1 MNIEHYHI
9 YAVEGAEHAD
19 REHESRDGLPRLP
32 SHQGQRVLRSE
43 RAVRSDGMTHA
54 ESRARNA
61 AMRAFVAAGGTR
73 REAAEKFGVE
83 YAYAGVICVGLPGEK
98 RGRKPGQVDPKA
110 QLLRKRIRAYV
121 NGGMTRRQAATRFA
135 VHYKTVVDAC
145 AGLPTD
151 VQPSADWSSVDWTQR
166 DVDIASGIGRTRE
179 RVRQVRKKLGKPPSP
194 HHVGRWVIDNREK
207 ISGLTIKEIHRMCPL
222 KTLPGCIYVAMKT
235 NGIPFAVCVPILERI
250 KRDGLREHCVIIDGC
265 WLWPGNLSNGSPSAA
280 DDCGSKVYLRRLSWE
295 TEHGEDPGILYV
307 KTTCGQ
313 ARCVNPAHLYLSECV
328 RGEKRTA

>member
-1 MNIEHYHI
+1 
-9 YAVEGAEHAD
+9 
-19 REHESRDGLPRLP
+19 
-32 SHQGQRVLRSE
+32 
-43 RAVRSDGMTHA
+43 MTHA
-54 ESRARNA
+54 ESRERNA

-83 YAYAGVICVGLPGEK
+83 YPYACVICVGPPGEK
-98 RGRKPGQVDPKA
+98 GGRKVDPKA

-121 NGGMTRRQAATRFA
+121 NGGMTRRQAASRFG
-135 VHYKTVVDAC
+135 VHYQSAIKAC
-145 AGLPTD
+145 VGLPVD
-151 VQPSADWSSVDWTQR
+151 VQPSADWSSVDWKNR
-166 DVDIASGIGRTRE
+166 DVDIARNLGLSRE
-179 RVRQVRKKLGKPPSP
+179 RVRQVRTKLGKPPSP
-194 HHVGRWVIDNREK
+194 YQRQGDVGRWVIDNREK
-207 ISGLTIKEIHRMCPL
+207 ISGMAIKDIHRICPL
-222 KTLPGCIYVAMKT
+222 KTLSQCIYAAMKT

-265 WLWPGNLSNGSPSAA
+265 WLWPGNLSNGNPSAA
-280 DDCGSKVYLRRLSWE
+280 DDCGSTVYLRRLSWE